1 MLVTKKRLYTELCK
15 VLDAVHGAMDLI
27 EFEKC
32 NRKSDVRELSERV
45 EWNAEW
51 ATKNFNKLDQRI
63 DYVLDKID
71 SLGTLKPAKKTTK
84 KKGRKD
90 GNRI

>member
-15 VLDAVHGAMDLI
+15 VMDTVHEIITCVEL
-27 EFEKC
+27 EKHH
-32 NRKSDVRELSERV
+32 RKADVRELSERV

-71 SLGTLKPAKKTTK
+71 SLGTLKSSKKTTKKTTK
-84 KKGRKD
+84 KKGK
-90 GNRI
+90 